1 MEQNSA
7 TNGLAQKKVIFV
19 RGTSKNV
26 SECKESARIF
36 FFFTSSR
43 RTAGPSPL
51 LSATR
56 PSRWLWVLT
65 LRRGL
70 ELIPRVVASITPSL
84 ARVLLLQVTFV
95 EVQ

>member
-1 MEQNSA
+1 MCVEQNSV

-70 ELIPRVVASITPSL
+70 ELIHHT
-84 ARVLLLQVTFV
+84 LLLLSLSVLREFISSR
-95 EVQ
+95 